1 MPKKLAALIALVF
14 LALFS
19 LPAIA
24 QENKTPPQK
33 PAEPEFK
40 IPPEEVKRENP
51 VKPSASSIAEGK
63 HTYTTQCVMC
73 HGANGDG
80 KGELATDMK
89 LTLKDYRDPAA
100 LKSMTDGEMFY
111 ILNKG
116 KGEMPGQEGRF
127 KPEQLWNLIN
137 YIRSLAGNK
146 PEAK

>member
-1 MPKKLAALIALVF
+1 MPKKLAALIAFVF

-19 LPAIA
+19 LAAIA

-40 IPPEEVKRENP
+40 IPPEEAKRENP
-51 VKPSASSIAEGK
+51 VKPSASSLADGK

-73 HGANGDG
+73 HGASGDG

-100 LKSMTDGEMFY
+100 LKNVTDGEMFY

-137 YIRSLAGNK
+137 YVRSLAGNK